1 MVDRHSNIQVPT
13 PLELA
18 ALEDEALARLTVEW
32 RAAALR
38 GDKRAFGTAH
48 ALETERRR
56 RLRDTEAQALE
67 ALPSPNQRVRWW
79 RFWQRETV

>member
-13 PLELA
+13 PVRLA
-18 ALEDEALARLTVEW
+18 ALEDDALERLTVEW
-32 RAAALR
+32 RTAALR

-56 RLRDTEAQALE
+56 RLRDTEAQVLE
-67 ALPSPNQRVRWW
+67 VLPPRNKNVRWW
-79 RFWQRETV
+79 KFWQRENV

>member
-13 PLELA
+13 ALQLA
-18 ALEDEALARLTVEW
+18 ALEDDALERLTVDW

-67 ALPSPNQRVRWW
+67 ALPSPKMSERWW
-79 RFWQRETV
+79 RFWQR